1 LLKPRRADEV
11 GARADRVDGSGLRYD
26 VLRASYL
33 IGNSIA
39 QVAGSG
45 IISYPHRNGAALTA
59 PGASFRM
66 EVAVR
71 RGNLDLATDVMLKQ
85 LMRIVET
92 AGLTAVRCSTE
103 N

>member
-1 LLKPRRADEV
+1 
-11 GARADRVDGSGLRYD
+11 
-26 VLRASYL
+26 
-33 IGNSIA
+33 
-39 QVAGSG
+39 
-45 IISYPHRNGAALTA
+45 
-59 PGASFRM
+59 M